1 MAVSDWLIFAGDPVA
16 GCLFFYPTSQTQGNE
31 LTRLP

>member
-16 GCLFFYPTSQTQGNE
+16 GCLFSYATSLTPGNK